1 MPNEIVLTGARDTE
15 IPAAGARTMEEIT
28 AEAIRHQME
37 GADAVIGLGK
47 CLMEAKELL
56 AHGEW
61 LSWLSENLNLSERSA
76 QRLMMIA
83 RNCSNPTALSDLGK
97 TKVLAI
103 LTLPPAEQTLFLNG
117 DYVPEGADKSVSD
130 MTTRE
135 LQQVIK
141 ERDDTQ
147 EQLEYT
153 QSKLASANKRIG
165 KLSDQLDKAHR
176 AEEKARAKASS
187 AEESRL
193 KMAEDMRHANN
204 QLELAKAELEELRNR
219 PTDVAIQY
227 ERDEEAIEEAR
238 QEVRAEM
245 QSALDEANAAQRKAD
260 EERKAAEDALE
271 SAKASAKAELQEVN
285 AQLDAARKAAKVAA
299 VNSDKDLATF
309 DVCFVQA
316 QELADKMR
324 KAFLAIREKDPA
336 TAGKLANAVQ
346 ALQGVIG
353 GITA

>member
-1 MPNEIVLTGARDTE
+1 
-15 IPAAGARTMEEIT
+15 MEEIT

-37 GADAVIGLGK
+37 GADAIIGLGN
-47 CLMEAKELL
+47 CLMEAKAQLQ
-56 AHGEW
+56 HGEW
-61 LSWLSENLNLSERSA
+61 LSWLADNLNLSERSA
-76 QRLMMIA
+76 QELMRIA
-83 RNCSNPTALSDLGK
+83 RNCSNPRALADLGK
-97 TKVLAI
+97 KKVLSI
-103 LTLPPAEQTLFLNG
+103 LTLPPAERELFLDG

-153 QSKLASANKRIG
+153 QSKLASANKQIG
-165 KLSDQLDKAHR
+165 KLSGQLVKAQR
-176 AEEKARAKASS
+176 SEEKALAKASR

-193 KMAEDMRHANN
+193 KMAEDMRLAN
-204 QLELAKAELEELRNR
+204 AELEELRNR

-227 ERDEEAIEEAR
+227 QRDEAAIEEAR

-245 QSALDEANAAQRKAD
+245 QSELDKANAAQRKAD

-271 SAKASAKAELQEVN
+271 SAKASAEAELQEVN

>member
-1 MPNEIVLTGARDTE
+1 MANEIALTGARDMGS
-15 IPAAGARTMEEIT
+15 PVAGARTMEEIT
-28 AEAIRHQME
+28 AEAIRHQTE
-37 GADAVIGLGK
+37 GADAVIGLGN
-47 CLMEAKELL
+47 CLLEAKAQLQ
-56 AHGEW
+56 HGEW
-61 LSWLSENLNLSERSA
+61 LSWLADNLNLSERSA
-76 QRLMMIA
+76 QELMRIA
-83 RNCSNPTALSDLGK
+83 RNCSNPRALADLGK
-97 TKVLAI
+97 KKVLSI
-103 LTLPPAEQTLFLNG
+103 LTLPPAERELFLDG

-147 EQLEYT
+147 EQLEYA
-153 QSKLASANKRIG
+153 QSKLASANKQIG
-165 KLSDQLDKAHR
+165 KLSGQLVKAQR
-176 AEEKARAKASS
+176 SEEKALAKASR

-193 KMAEDMRHANN
+193 KMAEDMRLAN
-204 QLELAKAELEELRNR
+204 AELEELRNR

-227 ERDEEAIEEAR
+227 RRDEAAIEEAR

-271 SAKASAKAELQEVN
+271 SAKASAEAELQEVN
-285 AQLDAARKAAKVAA
+285 AQLDEARKAAKVAA

>member
-1 MPNEIVLTGARDTE
+1 MANELALTGVRDME
-15 IPAAGARTMEEIT
+15 IPAPGARTMEEIT
-28 AEAIRHQME
+28 VEAIRHQME
-37 GADAVIGLGK
+37 GADAIIGLGN
-47 CLMEAKELL
+47 CLMEAKAQLQ
-56 AHGEW
+56 HGEW
-61 LSWLSENLNLSERSA
+61 LSWLADNLNLSERSA
-76 QRLMMIA
+76 QELMRIA
-83 RNCSNPTALSDLGK
+83 RNCSNPRALADLGK
-97 TKVLAI
+97 KKVLSI
-103 LTLPPAEQTLFLNG
+103 LTLPPAERELFLDG

-153 QSKLASANKRIG
+153 QSKLASANKQIG
-165 KLSDQLDKAHR
+165 KLSGQLVKAQR
-176 AEEKARAKASS
+176 SEEKALAKASR

-193 KMAEDMRHANN
+193 KMAEDMRLAN
-204 QLELAKAELEELRNR
+204 AELEELRNR

-227 ERDEEAIEEAR
+227 QRDEAAIEEAR

-245 QSALDEANAAQRKAD
+245 QSELDKANAAQRKAD

-271 SAKASAKAELQEVN
+271 SAKASAEAELQEVN

>member
-1 MPNEIVLTGARDTE
+1 
-15 IPAAGARTMEEIT
+15 MEEIT

-37 GADAVIGLGK
+37 GADAIIGLGN
-47 CLMEAKELL
+47 CLLEAKAQLQ
-56 AHGEW
+56 HGEW
-61 LSWLSENLNLSERSA
+61 LSWLADNLNLSERSA
-76 QRLMMIA
+76 QELMRIA
-83 RNCSNPTALSDLGK
+83 RNCSNPRALADLGK
-97 TKVLAI
+97 KKVLSI
-103 LTLPPAEQTLFLNG
+103 LTLPPAERELFLDG

-153 QSKLASANKRIG
+153 QSKLASANKQIG
-165 KLSDQLDKAHR
+165 KLSGQLVKAQR
-176 AEEKARAKASS
+176 SEEKALAKASR

-193 KMAEDMRHANN
+193 KMAEDMRLAN
-204 QLELAKAELEELRNR
+204 AELEELRNR

-227 ERDEEAIEEAR
+227 RRDEAAIEEAR

-271 SAKASAKAELQEVN
+271 SAKASAEAELQEVN
-285 AQLDAARKAAKVAA
+285 AQLDEARKAAKVAA

>member
-1 MPNEIVLTGARDTE
+1 MANEIVLTGARDMGS
-15 IPAAGARTMEEIT
+15 PAPGARTMEEIT

-37 GADAVIGLGK
+37 GADAIIGLGN
-47 CLMEAKELL
+47 CLLEAKAQLQ
-56 AHGEW
+56 HGEW
-61 LSWLSENLNLSERSA
+61 LSWLADNLNLSERSA
-76 QRLMMIA
+76 QELMRIA
-83 RNCSNPTALSDLGK
+83 RNCSNPRALADLGK
-97 TKVLAI
+97 KKVLSI
-103 LTLPPAEQTLFLNG
+103 LTLPPAERELFLDG

-153 QSKLASANKRIG
+153 QSKLASANKQIG
-165 KLSDQLDKAHR
+165 KLSGQLVKAQR
-176 AEEKARAKASS
+176 SEEKALAKASR

-193 KMAEDMRHANN
+193 KMAEDMRLAN
-204 QLELAKAELEELRNR
+204 AELEELRNR

-227 ERDEEAIEEAR
+227 ERDEAAIEEAR

-245 QSALDEANAAQRKAD
+245 QGKLDEANAALD
-260 EERKAAEDALE
+260 EANTAAQTASEAE
-271 SAKASAKAELQEVN
+271 SKLRQK
-285 AQLDAARKAAKVAA
+285 LDAARKAAKVAA

-316 QELADKMR
+316 QELAGKMR
-324 KAFLAIREKDPA
+324 NAFLAIREKDPA

>member
-1 MPNEIVLTGARDTE
+1 
-15 IPAAGARTMEEIT
+15 MEEIT

-37 GADAVIGLGK
+37 GADAIIGLGN
-47 CLMEAKELL
+47 CLMEAKAQLQ
-56 AHGEW
+56 HGEW
-61 LSWLSENLNLSERSA
+61 LSWLADNLNLSERSA
-76 QRLMMIA
+76 QELMRIA
-83 RNCSNPTALSDLGK
+83 RNCSNPRALADLGK
-97 TKVLAI
+97 KKVLNI
-103 LTLPPAEQTLFLNG
+103 LTLPPAERELFLDG

-153 QSKLASANKRIG
+153 QSKLASANKQIG
-165 KLSDQLDKAHR
+165 KLSGQLVKAQGS
-176 AEEKARAKASS
+176 EEKALAKASH

-193 KMAEDMRHANN
+193 KMAEDMRLAN
-204 QLELAKAELEELRNR
+204 AELEELRNR

-227 ERDEEAIEEAR
+227 QRDEAAIEEAR

-245 QSALDEANAAQRKAD
+245 QTALDEANAAQRKAD

-271 SAKASAKAELQEVN
+271 SAKASAEAELREVN

-324 KAFLAIREKDPA
+324 KTFLAIREKDPA
-336 TAGKLANAVQ
+336 TTGKLANAVQ